1 MYVDFSLQASCA
13 HVWPSYCR
21 LMHPLAARPGSPG
34 NAPTATTPLA
44 QLLSLP
50 PASLSTTTA
59 SFTPQRELLMIRLLA
74 SNMNSRI
81 TLNNGQTM
89 PLLGLGT
96 WKSKPGEVEAA
107 VKKALEVGYRHIDCA
122 YGYGKTTDCY
132 LGPLMHLDA

>member
-1 MYVDFSLQASCA
+1 
-13 HVWPSYCR
+13 
-21 LMHPLAARPGSPG
+21 
-34 NAPTATTPLA
+34 
-44 QLLSLP
+44 
-50 PASLSTTTA
+50 
-59 SFTPQRELLMIRLLA
+59 MIRLLA

-122 YGYGKTTDCY
+122 FGYGKTTDCY
-132 LGPLMHLDA
+132 VGPTNAL